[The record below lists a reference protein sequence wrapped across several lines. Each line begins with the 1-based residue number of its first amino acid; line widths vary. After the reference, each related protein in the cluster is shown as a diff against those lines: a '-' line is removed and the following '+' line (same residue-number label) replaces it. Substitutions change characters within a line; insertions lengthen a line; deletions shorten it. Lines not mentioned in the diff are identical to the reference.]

1 LLVSLGSVYRSA
13 AKNIAMACRVA
24 NKGDIAAAK
33 NDTLTVRPAGAA
45 GVVA

>member
-1 LLVSLGSVYRSA
+1 MYRSA

-24 NKGDIAAAK
+24 NKGDIATAK
-33 NDTLTVRPAGAA
+33 NDMLAVRPAGVA

>member
-1 LLVSLGSVYRSA
+1 LVSLGSVYRSA

-33 NDTLTVRPAGAA
+33 NDSPPVRPAGATA
-45 GVVA
+45 VVA